1 MKTKIV
7 ILFILLLTMSCR
19 HSERN
24 LTFIGLGEDGKS
36 KSVSFG
42 KEDYE
47 EKLAPVMDQIYSE
60 TVSTLDQTV
69 MSAPKWK
76 IEKVEIGIAVTGTF
90 GIGTWKVGATP
101 GFRLMFR
108 PKK

>member
-1 MKTKIV
+1 MKTKIL
-7 ILFILLLTMSCR
+7 ILFILLSTISCR
-19 HSERN
+19 RSESN
-24 LTFIGLGEDGKS
+24 LTFIGLNDAGKS
-36 KSVSFG
+36 KTVSFG

-47 EKLAPVMDQIYSE
+47 EKLTPVMDQIYSE
-60 TVSTLDQTV
+60 TLSSLDQAV
-69 MSAPKWK
+69 LSAPKWA

-90 GIGTWKVGATP
+90 GVGTWKVGATP